1 MGDVDTLLVK
11 ETLNK
16 SEEREAFIV
25 SSMDADMFVFLLN
38 HFSRE
43 FPKDIVMV
51 TKKSNQLINEI
62 PNRISLK

>member
-1 MGDVDTLLVK
+1 MGDADTLLVK

-43 FPKDIVMV
+43 FPKDIAMV
-51 TKKSNQLINEI
+51 TKKVIN
-62 PNRISLK
+62 